1 MSGARLA
8 VGIPAYNQPA
18 LLRETLT
25 SLCDQ
30 GLERHDYVVTV
41 SDDASKANLEEV
53 VAEFRDRLNITYDRS
68 PVNIGHI
75 KNFNRVWQLTDTPY
89 VSFLS
94 HDDVVAPGHFGRV
107 LALLDKHPETV
118 LVPSLA
124 LCQRHPGALGTYLH
138 GMFPRGARASYVAPY
153 RFDRDEYMAMTLV
166 STPMDIVGSV
176 FQRAAFREC
185 HEWHAFPMWHDRLML
200 GEMGIRGPVMSLPWI
215 AGYYRVGEF
224 QLSHALSS
232 GGPDEFKQVS
242 EVVLRLCA
250 SHRIAVTDFWVD
262 QLGEADAGGRIEY
275 LHMLNRA
282 LPEAVYLDIKGRAE
296 QRLGVRL
303 HLGGRLDRL
312 GVPKPVANLLRT
324 IDRTVIRRQR

>member
-1 MSGARLA
+1 MSGPRLA
-8 VGIPAYNQPA
+8 VCIPAYNQPT

-30 GLERHDYVVTV
+30 GLARHDYLVVV
-41 SDDASKANLEEV
+41 SDDASPADLESV

-68 PVNIGHI
+68 PENIGHI
-75 KNFNRVWQLTDTPY
+75 KNFDRVWQLTDTPY
-89 VSFLS
+89 VSFLP
-94 HDDVVAPGHFGRV
+94 HDDVIAPGHFGRV
-107 LALLDKHPETV
+107 LALLEQHPDTV

-138 GMFPRGARASYVAPY
+138 GMFPRGAKASYAAPY
-153 RFDRDEYMAMTLV
+153 RFDRAEYMAMTLV

-176 FQRAAFREC
+176 FQRAAFRDC
-185 HEWHAFPMWHDRLML
+185 QEWHAFPMWHDRLML
-200 GEMGIRGPVMSLPWI
+200 GEMGIRGAVMSLPWV

-232 GGPDEFKQVS
+232 GGADEFRQVS
-242 EVVLRLCA
+242 EVVLRICRTHQIPVA
-250 SHRIAVTDFWVD
+250 DFWVE
-262 QLGEADAGGRIEY
+262 QLCDADASGRIEY
-275 LHMLNRA
+275 LQMLNRA
-282 LPEAVYLDIKGRAE
+282 LAEPVFADIKGRAE

-312 GVPKPVANLLRT
+312 GVPTPVANLLRA
-324 IDRTVIRRQR
+324 IDRRVIRRQR